1 MDDADLE
8 IGHLLKIIL
17 PGVEDKQK
25 LVLLEWLDKRLSYN
39 SAWESFELYN
49 CIDNAILAQEKSSI
63 LLDSEDAVNSTI
75 TTIFMAAPNPDDANG
90 LWDAGKEKSSRTTRK
105 NAITY
110 LKNIIDEHFKFVKGN
125 AKKLDE
131 YLNKKSEP
139 TDSTI
144 TTTMT
149 VVNSL
154 PDTVI
159 VSAKV
164 DDQKAW
170 PSESNRPDQVLP
182 SGSKIEGFCSVSGE
196 CDLSNPPES
205 TSYTLTVSFD
215 VPPDTKPEQTPAPL
229 VVSFD
234 QSHVLLPTSSKGDQ
248 FEKLG
253 ANKWVTVLV
262 GSPRDDGTPGVD
274 FFISPPQED

>member
-1 MDDADLE
+1 MNDTDLE
-8 IGHLLKIIL
+8 IGHLLNIIL
-17 PGVEDKQK
+17 PNVEDAQK
-25 LVLLEWLDKRLSYN
+25 SVLLEWSNKRLSYN

-49 CIDNAILAQEKSSI
+49 CIDNAILAQEKASI
-63 LLDSEDAVNSTI
+63 LLDSEDTVNSTI
-75 TTIFMAAPNPDDANG
+75 TTIFMEAPSPDDANG
-90 LWDAGKEKSSRTTRK
+90 LWDAGKEKLSRTTRK
-105 NAITY
+105 NAITD

-131 YLNKKSEP
+131 YLAKKPESNH
-139 TDSTI
+139 SI
-144 TTTMT
+144 NTTTMT

-159 VSAKV
+159 VSAKIA
-164 DDQKAW
+164 DQKAW
-170 PSESNRPDQVLP
+170 PSELNRPDQILP
-182 SGSKIEGFCSVSGE
+182 LESKIEGFCSVSGE
-196 CDLSNPPES
+196 CELSNPPEPAI
-205 TSYTLTVSFD
+205 YTLTVSFD
-215 VPPDTKPEQTPAPL
+215 VPPDTTPEKIPAPL

-234 QSHVLLPTSSKGDQ
+234 QSRVLLPTSSSGDQ

-262 GSPRDDGTPGVD
+262 GSPRNDGTPGVD